1 MAIDIKRNYG
11 PLEQKKQTPQTERE
25 RLMQEFLAKGGKIE
39 KVKSRITKQLLEK
52 GKY

>member
-1 MAIDIKRNYG
+1 MGIDIRRNYG
-11 PLEQKKQTPQTERE
+11 PVAQKKQTPQEERD
-25 RLMQEFLAKGGKIE
+25 RLMKEFLAKGGKIE